1 MRLRL
6 SPPSDPLKPR
16 PSSAIIFAGNAVVF
30 LALSLLTQ
38 RMIYSF
44 LFAVSFLLFV
54 YEVVALWKQQ
64 KRERRGLHRRDYS
77 DAEYRSLG
85 MTRPKK
91 DRRSAVQSAINVLL
105 SLAIG
110 AITLCSFTTND
121 PALSPLLGAAMPFLL
136 ILLDYNT
143 VRFTWQEIRG
153 QTFRLSVYALSLALF
168 LYQLLAYFE
177 VISIPLPEALRFE
190 LTLLLGLAFFPL
202 LLVMTYYIIRDTS
215 RRASGRTL

>member
-1 MRLRL
+1 M
-6 SPPSDPLKPR
+6 KPR

>member
-54 YEVVALWKQQ
+54 YEVVALWKQ

-77 DAEYRSLG
+77 DAE
-85 MTRPKK
+85 
-91 DRRSAVQSAINVLL
+91 
-105 SLAIG
+105 
-110 AITLCSFTTND
+110 
-121 PALSPLLGAAMPFLL
+121 
-136 ILLDYNT
+136 
-143 VRFTWQEIRG
+143 
-153 QTFRLSVYALSLALF
+153 
-168 LYQLLAYFE
+168 
-177 VISIPLPEALRFE
+177 
-190 LTLLLGLAFFPL
+190 
-202 LLVMTYYIIRDTS
+202 
-215 RRASGRTL
+215 

>member
-6 SPPSDPLKPR
+6 SPPSDPLMPR

>member
-1 MRLRL
+1 MRSRL

-54 YEVVALWKQQ
+54 YEVVALWKQ
-64 KRERRGLHRRDYS
+64 KRERRGLHRRNYS

-91 DRRSAVQSAINVLL
+91 DRRSAVQAAINVLL
-105 SLAIG
+105 SLA
-110 AITLCSFTTND
+110 ASALTLCSFTTND
-121 PALSPLLGAAMPFLL
+121 PALSSSWRRHALPADSARLQYRPL
-136 ILLDYNT
+136 Y
-143 VRFTWQEIRG
+143 
-153 QTFRLSVYALSLALF
+153 LAGD
-168 LYQLLAYFE
+168 
-177 VISIPLPEALRFE
+177 PWTDLPSRCLRFI
-190 LTLLLGLAFFPL
+190 A
-202 LLVMTYYIIRDTS
+202 
-215 RRASGRTL
+215 RAVSLSSAGVF